1 MIDHHLLISLAHTA
15 VIVPL
20 LLYVGFNRAAT
31 PEWVYNVL
39 FGFGILVLGY
49 HSYRGMARWAAGSQL
64 VWIHLLHILLVAPTL
79 LWIGYHGKKTE
90 RPAYEILLM
99 LAFAALG
106 HHIYKLIV
114 ISQTFVKTDEI

>member
-1 MIDHHLLISLAHTA
+1 MIDHHLLISLAHTT

-31 PEWVYNVL
+31 PEWVYNLL
-39 FGFGILVLGY
+39 FGTGLLVFAYHAYMGIG
-49 HSYRGMARWAAGSQL
+49 RWAAGSQL
-64 VWIHLLHILLVAPTL
+64 VWIHALHILLVAPAL
-79 LWIGYHGKKTE
+79 LWIGYKGKKTE
-90 RPAYEILLM
+90 RPLYEIILM

-114 ISQTFVKTDEI
+114 LSQTFVKPSEI

>member
-1 MIDHHLLISLAHTA
+1 MDIYPLIAIAHLA

-31 PEWVYNVL
+31 PEWIYSVL
-39 FGFGILVLGY
+39 FGLGLLVIAY
-49 HSYRGMARWAAGSQL
+49 HAYRGIARWTAGSQL
-64 VWIHLLHILLVAPTL
+64 VWIHLVHIALVAPVL
-79 LWIGYHGKKTE
+79 LWIGYNGKKTE

-106 HHIYKLIV
+106 HHMYKLIV
-114 ISQTFVKTDEI
+114 VSQTYVKPAEI

>member
-1 MIDHHLLISLAHTA
+1 MDIYPLIAIAHIA

-31 PEWVYNVL
+31 PETVYSVL
-39 FGFGILVLGY
+39 FGLGLLVAAHHCYKGF
-49 HSYRGMARWAAGSQL
+49 ARFAAGSQL
-64 VWIHLLHILLVAPTL
+64 VWIHVVHVALVAPVL

-106 HHIYKLIV
+106 HHVYKLIV
-114 ISQTFVKTDEI
+114 VSQTYVKPAEI

>member
-1 MIDHHLLISLAHTA
+1 MDVYPLIAIAHLA

-31 PEWVYNVL
+31 PEWIYAVL
-39 FGFGILVLGY
+39 FGLGILVLAY
-49 HSYRGMARWAAGSQL
+49 HGYRGFARWAAGSQL
-64 VWIHLLHILLVAPTL
+64 VWIHAVHVALVAPVL
-79 LWIGYHGKKTE
+79 LWIGYNGKKTE

-106 HHIYKLIV
+106 HHMYKLIV
-114 ISQTFVKTDEI
+114 VAQTYVKPAEI

>member
-1 MIDHHLLISLAHTA
+1 MIDTYLLVAVAHVA
-15 VIVPL
+15 IIVPT

-31 PEWVYNVL
+31 PEWLYNVL
-39 FGFGILVLGY
+39 FGTGLLVLAY
-49 HSYRGMARWAAGSQL
+49 HSYKGAARWAAGSQL
-64 VWIHLLHILLVAPTL
+64 VWIHFLHVLLVAPVL
-79 LWIGYHGKKTE
+79 LWIGYNGKKTE

-114 ISQTFVKTDEI
+114 VSQTFVKAPEV